1 MYAYQCTSTNPHN
14 PSSVE
19 RFSDVLDAPL
29 ETKIHLLCHHM
40 KLAKLLVEEMIEEE
54 VIDMAGPRYSRG
66 NKPHNGRYSRYGT
79 NPGSVRLGDEKVPI
93 RVQRMRDNDTDEPF
107 SPESYQ
113 QMQALPALDEQL
125 QESILLGLAQ
135 ADYGRLA
142 STLADSFGL
151 SQSTISRR
159 FVDRSAEALKEFQ
172 ERSLADDAF
181 VALWIDGKH
190 LAGEQM
196 VICMGMTD
204 AGEKKVLGFV
214 QATTE
219 HSEPI
224 KSLFRDLID
233 RGLTFDAGL
242 LCIIDG
248 GKGLYKAVCEIF
260 GQKAQVQ
267 RCQWHKRENVVGY
280 LRKAD
285 QKTFR
290 GKLQRAYQ
298 EPTYKAAHAALKEIH
313 AELQQ
318 LNTSA
323 ARSLQEGLEETLTLH
338 RLGLFEELG
347 RSLKTTNCIESLN
360 SRVGRYQQKVKRW
373 HHSEQRHRWMALSL
387 MEAESR
393 MKRIAGYE
401 YLDNLRNALKKTIKH

>member
-1 MYAYQCTSTNPHN
+1 MYVYQSTTTAPQNA
-14 PSSVE
+14 SDLTGL
-19 RFSDVLDAPL
+19 SDVLYAPL
-29 ETKIHLLCHHM
+29 ETKLHLLRHHM
-40 KLAKLLVEEMIEEE
+40 KLAQLLVEEMIEEE
-54 VIDMAGPRYSRG
+54 VIGKAGMRYSRG
-66 NKPHNGRYSRYGT
+66 KKPHNGRYSRWGT
-79 NPGSVRLGDEKVPI
+79 NPGSVRLGEEKVPI
-93 RVQRMRDNDTDEPF
+93 RVQRLRDNETDETF

-113 QMQALPALDEQL
+113 QMRKLPALDDQL
-125 QESILLGLAQ
+125 QETILLGLAQ

-142 STLADSFGL
+142 GTLAEGFGL
-151 SQSTISRR
+151 SQSTVSRR
-159 FVDRSAEALKEFQ
+159 FMERSAKALKEFQ
-172 ERSLADDAF
+172 ERSLAGDDF

-196 VICMGMTD
+196 VICMGVTA

-224 KSLFRDLID
+224 KGLFRDLID
-233 RGLTFDAGL
+233 RGFTFAEGI

-248 GKGLYKAVCEIF
+248 GKGLYKAVREVF

-285 QKTFR
+285 QKTYR
-290 GKLQRAYQ
+290 RKLQRAYQ
-298 EPTYKAAHAALKEIH
+298 ASTHEAAQAALKEIH

-318 LNTSA
+318 LNASA

-360 SRVGRYQQKVKRW
+360 SRIGRYQQKVKRW

-393 MKRIAGYE
+393 MQRIAGYE
-401 YLDNLRNALKKTIKH
+401 HLDKLRQALKNTLNN